1 MSSLFLVAFQGFS
14 LGGGLIVAIG
24 AQNAFVLRQGLVK
37 RHVLP
42 LVLFCALSDAFLI
55 AVGAAGFGSLVAS
68 SPLLLQ
74 GVAYGGAAFLG
85 YYGFRAFRSALSAQS
100 LSAEGA
106 ASLALGRALAT
117 VAAFTYLNPHVYLD
131 TVVLVGGIAGRYPV
145 DERLWFAGGAMS
157 ASLVW
162 FAALGYGARLLAPI
176 FAKPLAWRVLDSL
189 IGVVMSAL
197 ALSLLMSDLSASVA
211 GG

>member
-1 MSSLFLVAFQGFS
+1 MNSLLWVAFQGFS

-42 LVLFCALSDAFLI
+42 LVLFCALSDALLI
-55 AVGAAGFGSLVAS
+55 AAGSAGFGTLVSS
-68 SPLLLQ
+68 SPVLLQ
-74 GVAYGGAAFLG
+74 AAAYGGAAFLG
-85 YYGFRAFRSALSAQS
+85 FYGFRAFRSAFTAQS

-106 ASLALGRALAT
+106 ANLPLGRALAT

-131 TVVLVGGIAGRYPV
+131 TVVLLGGIAGRYGV
-145 DERLWFAGGAMS
+145 DERVWFAGGAMT

-162 FAALGYGARLLAPI
+162 FAALGYGARLLAPL

-197 ALSLLMSDLSASVA
+197 ALSLLVSGAT

>member
-1 MSSLFLVAFQGFS
+1 MNSLFWVALQGFS

-42 LVLFCALSDAFLI
+42 LVLFCALSDALLI
-55 AVGAAGFGSLVAS
+55 AAGSAGFGALVSS

-74 GVAYGGAAFLG
+74 GAAYGGAAFLG
-85 YYGFRAFRSALSAQS
+85 FYGFRAFRSAFTAQS

-106 ASLALGRALAT
+106 ANLPLGRALAT

-131 TVVLVGGIAGRYPV
+131 TVVLLGGIAGRYAV
-145 DERLWFAGGAMS
+145 DERVWFAGGAMT

-162 FAALGYGARLLAPI
+162 FAALGYGARLLAPL
-176 FAKPLAWRVLDSL
+176 FAKPLAWRVLDTL

-197 ALSLLMSDLSASVA
+197 ALSLLVSGVT

>member
-1 MSSLFLVAFQGFS
+1 MNSLFWVALQGFS

-42 LVLFCALSDAFLI
+42 LVLFCALSDALLI
-55 AVGAAGFGSLVAS
+55 AAGSAGFGTLVSS
-68 SPLLLQ
+68 SPVLLQ
-74 GVAYGGAAFLG
+74 GAAYGGAAFLG
-85 YYGFRAFRSALSAQS
+85 FYGFRAFRSAFTAQS

-106 ASLALGRALAT
+106 ANLPLGRALAT

-131 TVVLVGGIAGRYPV
+131 TVVLLGGIAGRYAV
-145 DERLWFAGGAMS
+145 DERVWFAGGAMT

-162 FAALGYGARLLAPI
+162 FAALGYGARLLAPL
-176 FAKPLAWRVLDSL
+176 FAKPLAWRVLDTL

-197 ALSLLMSDLSASVA
+197 ALSLLVSGVT

>member
-1 MSSLFLVAFQGFS
+1 MNSLFWAAFQGFS

-42 LVLFCALSDAFLI
+42 LVLFCALSDALLI
-55 AVGAAGFGSLVAS
+55 AAGSAGFGTLVSS
-68 SPLLLQ
+68 SPVLLQ
-74 GVAYGGAAFLG
+74 AAAYGGAAFLG
-85 YYGFRAFRSALSAQS
+85 FYGFRAFRSAFTAQS
-100 LSAEGA
+100 LSADGA
-106 ASLALGRALAT
+106 ANLPLGRALAT

-131 TVVLVGGIAGRYPV
+131 TVVLLGGIAGRYAV
-145 DERLWFAGGAMS
+145 DERVWFAGGAMT
-157 ASLVW
+157 ASLAW
-162 FAALGYGARLLAPI
+162 FAALGYGARLLAPL

-197 ALSLLMSDLSASVA
+197 ALSLLASGVT